1 MTEHETPSTQIHGVF
16 AYLRTR
22 DCKAAIDFY
31 KRAFGAVEEF
41 RLTEPSGRIG
51 HAELK
56 FGETTVMV
64 SDEYPEYGIHG
75 PNESVPT
82 GSSIHLHV
90 EDVDTMTKQS
100 VDAGAKLIMEPK
112 DQFYGERSSKVLDP
126 FGHEWLLGSHIED
139 VTPEEMQRR
148 FNAMFEGKGANG
160 DSTSS

>member
-1 MTEHETPSTQIHGVF
+1 MSNNHIHEVF
-16 AYLRTR
+16 PYLRVR
-22 DCKAAIDFY
+22 DAAAAIEFY
-31 KRAFGAVEEF
+31 KEAFGVEEEF

-51 HAELK
+51 HAQLK
-56 FGETTVMV
+56 FGEATVMV

-75 PNESVPT
+75 PKDAVPT

-90 EDVDTMTKQS
+90 EDVDAMTQQA
-100 VDAGAKLIMEPK
+100 VAAGAKLVMEPT

-148 FNAMFEGKGANG
+148 FTEMMAGQDLGGGEQ
-160 DSTSS
+160 